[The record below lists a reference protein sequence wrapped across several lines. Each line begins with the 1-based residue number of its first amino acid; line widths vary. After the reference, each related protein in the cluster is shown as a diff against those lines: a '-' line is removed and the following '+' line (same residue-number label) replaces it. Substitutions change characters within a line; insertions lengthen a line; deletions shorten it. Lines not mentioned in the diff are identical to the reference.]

1 MLTWWFVKANPIG
14 VEKAKMYMIHCWKL
28 YREPTV
34 TANNMDTLD
43 SLFSSDEDSTS
54 GNIPS
59 SQTRTPKKPTNIT
72 KVASP
77 LSQPR
82 QRHPPSSARQSS
94 KRVSSSSSKPTPT
107 QTPSVEEEEKNLEDN
122 HGIADSKEEV
132 SPPITTNNNDSYE
145 TITESP
151 TEDHSMRTDSA
162 ENLTATDA
170 SAFSPTEETNAVPEA
185 STVDLAE
192 ADDDFIT
199 AAKRKRRRTRGGAKL
214 QRQKM
219 AQMEQCNSASDQ
231 THVKKPA
238 RKTSDEQYTL
248 PGPKSN
254 PKAGNEKSMHRH
266 SQPNPIQANEPVRNT
281 SKSSPKLTS
290 VSHEDGVCDDVQG
303 TPKSSPR
310 VSNSNITY
318 ADVAASTSAPNPVT
332 EHRTTAVIS
341 SPQSPVSP
349 ALSQSSIVSNN
360 EKRQSW
366 YSPFSS
372 GLELD
377 IVPRPQP
384 SLSSESVLFSGGGRP
399 GSMGFDA
406 KTGNY
411 QHPDVLNALFRGGEG
426 FLSSKGNALG
436 LVPKFDNSEVRP
448 EHQMAS
454 APYLRWDL
462 YNNTR
467 TPIAPPS
474 SATERP
480 MSMFNAKTPQQWD
493 SLLSQDELE
502 VRHPRHSWGAIG
514 NVETEAWSTQPTP
527 IQHERK
533 KSNSGFSFFDR
544 RLSTFSPRR

>member
-1 MLTWWFVKANPIG
+1 
-14 VEKAKMYMIHCWKL
+14 MIHCWKL

-34 TANNMDTLD
+34 NANNMDTLD
-43 SLFSSDEDSTS
+43 SLFSSDEEHDATASA
-54 GNIPS
+54 GNFPT
-59 SQTRTPKKPTNIT
+59 QTRTPKKPTNIT
-72 KVASP
+72 KVSSP

-94 KRVSSSSSKPTPT
+94 KRVSSTSKPTPT

-122 HGIADSKEEV
+122 HIMTDSKEEV
-132 SPPITTNNNDSYE
+132 SPPIITNNNDSYE
-145 TITESP
+145 STTESP
-151 TEDHSMRTDSA
+151 TEDHSTRTDSV
-162 ENLTATDA
+162 ENLAATDA
-170 SAFSPTEETNAVPEA
+170 SAFSHTEETNAVPEA

-231 THVKKPA
+231 SHVKKPT
-238 RKTSDEQYTL
+238 RKTSDEQYTSS
-248 PGPKSN
+248 GPKSN
-254 PKAGNEKSMHRH
+254 PKAGNEKFTHRH
-266 SQPNPIQANEPVRNT
+266 NHHSQAHEPVRTT
-281 SKSSPKLTS
+281 SKLSPKLTS
-290 VSHEDGVCDDVQG
+290 VSCEDVVCDDVQG

-310 VSNSNITY
+310 VSNTNITY
-318 ADVAASTSAPNPVT
+318 ANVAASTSAPSPVA
-332 EHRTTAVIS
+332 EQRTAAVIS

-349 ALSQSSIVSNN
+349 ALSQSSVVSNN

-384 SLSSESVLFSGGGRP
+384 SLSSESVLFSGRP
-399 GSMGFDA
+399 VSMGFDA

-426 FLSSKGNALG
+426 FLPTKGNALG
-436 LVPKFDNSEVRP
+436 LVPKFDNSEMRPNLP
-448 EHQMAS
+448 EHPIAS

-480 MSMFNAKTPQQWD
+480 LSMFNAKSQQPWD

-514 NVETEAWSTQPTP
+514 NVETEAWSTQPSP